1 MYQKELKICKEA
13 IFEASKKILKIYNKS
28 FKVYEKEDNSPVTKA
43 DLVANKIIVEK
54 LTNNFDYNII
64 SEESQN
70 QISNSNK
77 SFIIDPIDG
86 TKEFIK
92 KNGEFSI
99 NIAILNKNELEFGII
114 YAPVLDELYYAIKG
128 KGAYF
133 EKNNKVKKINVSN
146 NKKKVNLLISQSHQR
161 KKSLRLIEKN
171 KNKINK
177 IDRLGSSLK
186 GCKIAKG
193 DSDAYY
199 RFGPTS
205 IWDTAAMEVIVTQA
219 GGKLLTMDN
228 KKIDY
233 TKDNPINPSFFI
245 INDLEN
251 KFDLNNI

>member
-13 IFEASKKILKIYNKS
+13 IFEASKEILKIYNKP
-28 FKVYEKEDNSPVTKA
+28 FEVYEKDDNSPVTKA
-43 DLVANKIIVEK
+43 DLVANKIIVKK
-54 LTNNFDYNII
+54 LINNFDYNII

-70 QISNSNK
+70 QIKNSNK

-114 YAPVLDELYYAIKG
+114 YAPVLDELYYAIKD

-133 EKNNKVKKINVSN
+133 EKDNKVKKINVSK
-146 NKKKVNLLISQSHQR
+146 NKGKVNLLISQSNQR
-161 KKSLRLIEKN
+161 KKSLKLIKKN
-171 KNKINK
+171 RKKINK

-193 DSDAYY
+193 EADAYY

-219 GGKLLTMDN
+219 GGKLLKMDN
-228 KKIDY
+228 KRIDY

-251 KFDLNNI
+251 KFKLNNI